1 MKEFCNPLNLE
12 YKYQHYG
19 KTIGREAADPTLI
32 LFKGRY
38 YLFASMSAGFYY
50 SDDLVSWKWHENRDL
65 DIYQYAPDV
74 HEKDGKM
81 YFCSSTDP
89 NVPSAIRVTED
100 PLKDDFQVIAKPF
113 PFWDPALLFDDDG
126 KTYLYYGCGNAPLHG
141 RELDSQTF
149 EPVSEEMEIMREHIT
164 EHGFERG
171 KLEGIIAPE
180 RTSFLMKYIEPMV
193 NPKGLP
199 YFEGAFVNKFGGK
212 YYFQYAAPGTE
223 LNTYGDAVYISDHP
237 LSGFRYQQ
245 HNPFSFKPLGFIKGA
260 GHGSTVEDKHG
271 NLWHVASMQVSVNA
285 FFERRIGLFPAGVDE
300 DGILFCN
307 QNFGDYPMI
316 IPEGKFD
323 PKQIQPHYMLLS
335 YKKKAKASSS
345 LPGHGVELALNEEIR
360 DWWCAKGSSG
370 EWYELDLG
378 KAYPCHSVQINFADE
393 GVKPGKYPKKD
404 RSRKFSTNY
413 RYIDSG
419 KTLHTSFLLE
429 GSLDGKTWFMLKDA
443 SCQEEDLAHDYVVLE
458 EGTMLRYVK
467 VTSVELPYGEKF
479 ALSGLRVFG
488 LDNKEKP
495 HAPVTTGAVRTG
507 DLDAEIQWKKEEN
520 AVGYNV
526 RIGIAPD
533 KLYTSYLVYEKD
545 SVKITSLNKGVDYYY
560 AVDSFNES
568 GVTLG
573 QVHKM

>member
-1 MKEFCNPLNLE
+1 MREFCNPLNLE

-50 SDDLVSWKWHENRDL
+50 SDDLVNWKWHENRDI
-65 DIYQYAPDV
+65 DIYQYAPDA
-74 HEKDGKM
+74 HERDGKL

-89 NVPSAIRVTED
+89 NIPSAIRVTED
-100 PLKDDFQVIAKPF
+100 PLHDDFEVIAKPF
-113 PFWDPALLFDDDG
+113 PFWDPALFFDDDG
-126 KTYLYYGCGNAPLHG
+126 KTYIYYGCGNTPLHG
-141 RELDSQTF
+141 RQLDSKTF
-149 EPVSEEMEIMREHIT
+149 EPCSEGIEIMRQRMD
-164 EHGFERG
+164 EHGFERP
-171 KLEGIIAPE
+171 KVEGTLSPE
-180 RTSFLMKYIEPMV
+180 RTSFLMKYIEPLV

-199 YFEGAFVNKFGGK
+199 YIEGAFVNKFNGK

-223 LNTYGDAVYISDHP
+223 VNTYGDAVYISDDP
-237 LSGFRYQQ
+237 LTGFAYQK
-245 HNPFSFKPLGFIKGA
+245 HNPFSFVPRGFIKGA

-271 NLWHVASMQVSVNA
+271 NLWHIASMQVSVNA
-285 FFERRIGLFPAGVDE
+285 FFERRVGLFPAGVDE

-307 QNFGDYPMI
+307 QNFADYPII

-335 YKKKAKASSS
+335 YKKQARASSS
-345 LPGHGVELALNEEIR
+345 LESHGVELALNEDVR
-360 DWWCAKGSSG
+360 SWWCAKGSAD

-378 KAYPCHSVQINFADE
+378 KEYACHSIQVNFADE
-393 GVKPGKYPKKD
+393 GIKPGKYPKRD
-404 RSRKFSTNY
+404 RSKQFSTNY
-413 RYIDSG
+413 RYTDSG
-419 KTLHTSFLLE
+419 KDLHTRYVLE
-429 GSLDGKTWFMLKDA
+429 GSLDGKNWFILKDA
-443 SCQEEDLAHDYVVLE
+443 SRQEEDLAHDYVILE
-458 EGTMLRYVK
+458 DSTHLRYVK

-488 LDNKEKP
+488 LDNQSKP
-495 HAPVTTGAVRTG
+495 NTPVVSSAIRKS
-507 DLDAEIQWKKEEN
+507 DLDAHIRWQKDPN

-533 KLYTSYLVYEKD
+533 KLYTSYLVYD
-545 SVKITSLNKGVDYYY
+545 ADHVAITSLNKGLEYYY

-568 GVTLG
+568 GVTFGAASKL
-573 QVHKM
+573 